1 MKNRLLT
8 LVLAVAAFCP
18 ASSAW
23 AQTTTNTQKTP
34 ASKTAEKT
42 ERPATPPEQSTGTI
56 PDSWKKVAI
65 PSLAAFKPQQP
76 TRIQLKNG
84 MVIFLQVNLELPL
97 ISGYARIRGGSRSEP
112 AEKIGLVDIYGDAW
126 RT

>member
-1 MKNRLLT
+1 MKNRILT
-8 LVLAVAAFCP
+8 LLLAAVALCP

-23 AQTTTNTQKTP
+23 AQTKAKDQKTP

-65 PSLAAFKPQQP
+65 PPLSDFKPQQP
-76 TRIQLKNG
+76 IRIQLKNG
-84 MVIFLQVNLELPL
+84 MVIFLQVNHELPL
-97 ISGYARIRGGSRSEP
+97 VSGYARIRGGSRTEP
-112 AEKIGLVDIYGDAW
+112 ADKIGLLDIYGDA
-126 RT
+126 